1 MSGTSRAC
9 KALALLLVVAGYAAS
24 APAAPPPDASL
35 FTTYSVDSALQN
47 ANWIL
52 CGATS
57 QTSGC
62 YASGTLG
69 PFGHIGAMLERG
81 PWVSGETVTR
91 MIYVLDVESGSA
103 HDGVSLFVYTKRD
116 VVSATDDTVTVT
128 LSRTISLPLVGGS
141 GVRASMAANNSYL
154 YVGTNKSMQAVSV
167 RPGTWTVTPIGGFS
181 PPIPVASISSDSY
194 GYITVTFGAPGGTF
208 GGFYVYGPTGAGEE
222 DGGGAE
228 FMLNTTNAVTPAAL
242 P

>member
-1 MSGTSRAC
+1 MSRSSSAC
-9 KALALLLVVAGYAAS
+9 NTLVALLVAAGYAAS
-24 APAAPPPDASL
+24 TQAAAPDASL
-35 FTTYSVDSALQN
+35 FATYSVDSTLQN
-47 ANWIL
+47 ANWIV
-52 CGATS
+52 CGATT

-91 MIYVLDVESGSA
+91 QIFVLDVESGSA
-103 HDGVSLFVYTKRD
+103 HNGVSLFVYTKKD
-116 VVSATDDTVTVT
+116 AVSATNDTVTVA

-141 GVRASMAANNSYL
+141 GVHASMAANNSYL
-154 YVGTNKSMQAVSV
+154 YVGTNKSAQAASV
-167 RPGTWTVTPIGGFS
+167 RLGSWTVTPIGGFS

-208 GGFYVYGPTGAGEE
+208 SGFYVFGPTGASEE

-228 FMLNTTNAVTPAAL
+228 FMLNTSNAVTPAAL

>member
-1 MSGTSRAC
+1 MSETSRAC
-9 KALALLLVVAGYAAS
+9 NTLAALLLTTGYAAS
-24 APAAPPPDASL
+24 AQAAPPPDSSL
-35 FTTYSVDSALQN
+35 FTTYSVDSTLQN
-47 ANWIL
+47 ANWVV

-81 PWVSGETVTR
+81 PWVNGETVTR
-91 MIYVLDVESGSA
+91 QIFVLDVESGSA
-103 HDGVSLFVYTKRD
+103 HNGVSLFVYTKKD
-116 VVSATDDTVTVT
+116 VVSAADDTVTVT

-141 GVRASMAANNSYL
+141 GVQASMAANNSYL
-154 YVGTNKSMQAVSV
+154 YMGTNKSPQAASV
-167 RPGTWTVTPIGGFS
+167 RLGFWTVTSIGGFS
-181 PPIPVASISSDSY
+181 PPIPVASINSDSY
-194 GYITVTFGAPGGTF
+194 GYVTVTFGAPSSPF
-208 GGFYVYGPTGAGEE
+208 SGFYVFGPTGASQE

-228 FMLNTTNAVTPAAL
+228 FMLNTSNAVAPAAL